1 MSNKTENKSFTE
13 IFFTIY
19 AVLFLVIGL
28 LLLILTKEVSL
39 ITMKGD
45 QLEIT
50 NVAQQFFGSFLLLLG
65 FLMFFIRK
73 LKGQVILRFII
84 ALIFIGFI
92 NLYLL
97 FSMNEYI
104 ILPTV
109 YFIFQILMQ
118 LTFFIVLYEQ
128 MERK

>member
-1 MSNKTENKSFTE
+1 MSNRIGIKSFTE

-28 LLLILTKEVSL
+28 LLLFLTKEVSL
-39 ITMKGD
+39 ITIKGD
-45 QLEIT
+45 QQEVT
-50 NVAQQFFGSFLLLLG
+50 NVVQQFFGSFLLLLG

-73 LKGQVILRFII
+73 LKGQVILKFIT

>member
-1 MSNKTENKSFTE
+1 MSNKTANKSFTE
-13 IFFTIY
+13 LFLTIY
-19 AVLFLVIGL
+19 AVLFIVIGL
-28 LLLILTKEVSL
+28 LLLFITKEVSL

-45 QLEIT
+45 QQEVT
-50 NVAQQFFGSFLLLLG
+50 NVVQQFFGSFLLLLG

-73 LKGQVILRFII
+73 LKGQVILKFIT

>member
-1 MSNKTENKSFTE
+1 MSNKTGIKSFTE

-19 AVLFLVIGL
+19 AGLFLVIGL
-28 LLLILTKEVSL
+28 LLLFLTKEVSL
-39 ITMKGD
+39 ITIKGD
-45 QLEIT
+45 QREAT

-65 FLMFFIRK
+65 FLIFFIRK
-73 LKGQVILRFII
+73 LKGQVIVNFIK
-84 ALIFIGFI
+84 ALIFVGFI

-104 ILPTV
+104 ILPTI

>member
-28 LLLILTKEVSL
+28 LLLFLTKEVSL
-39 ITMKGD
+39 ITIKGD
-45 QLEIT
+45 QQEVT
-50 NVAQQFFGSFLLLLG
+50 NVVQQFFGSFLLLLG

-73 LKGQVILRFII
+73 LKGQVILKFITS
-84 ALIFIGFI
+84 LIFVGFI

>member
-1 MSNKTENKSFTE
+1 MINKTETKSFTE
-13 IFFTIY
+13 ILFTIY
-19 AVLFLVIGL
+19 AAIFLVIGIL
-28 LLLILTKEVSL
+28 LLFLTKEVSL

-45 QLEIT
+45 QKGIT
-50 NVAQQFFGSFLLLLG
+50 NVAQQFFGSFMFLLG
-65 FLMFFIRK
+65 FLIFFIRK
-73 LKGQVILRFII
+73 LKGQVILNFIK
-84 ALIFIGFI
+84 ALIFVGFI

-128 MERK
+128 MEKK